1 MDVDTL
7 LMDAD
12 PARRTDLG
20 GPDTPEAARLYQQIL
35 ALPPG
40 ADTRRPVAG
49 RQPRTV
55 ILVPGG
61 RAAGRRSRIRTVII
75 CLAAAGVAA
84 AVAVALLPPG
94 PHRPAAPRASV
105 AAVLDAAAVTAA
117 RGADAGRPPGPGQY
131 LYVREVTAKGLDD
144 ATANACADAPVTE
157 QAWVSA
163 DGSGRQIGTFPARCA
178 RLSFDVTYRKGEL
191 PWDLYG
197 AVHANEL
204 PTHPAALQRAIVRR
218 FEHGQSR
225 PSATFVYAATF
236 LNAGSPP
243 ALRAALYQV
252 IEALPGVQN
261 LGPMRDRLGRLGQG
275 IGLVT
280 SGSRSEL
287 IFDPAS
293 TAVLEER
300 MVAVSPPQP
309 GNNMDAPGT
318 IEQYTLYIREGVVRS
333 TAATPPPS
341 APRTLGRR

>member
-7 LMDAD
+7 MMDAD
-12 PARRTDLG
+12 PARRVDLG
-20 GPDTPEAARLYQQIL
+20 GPDAPSAARLYQQIV

-40 ADTRRPVAG
+40 RDGRRPAAG
-49 RQPRTV
+49 PRPRARGL
-55 ILVPGG
+55 IPGW
-61 RAAGRRSRIRTVII
+61 RMAGRRPRHRTRTALIG
-75 CLAAAGVAA
+75 LAAAGAA
-84 AVAVALLPPG
+84 VAVAVALLPPA
-94 PHRPAAPRASV
+94 PHRPAPAGGSA

-117 RGADAGRPPGPGQY
+117 RGADAGRPPGPGEY
-131 LYVREVTAKGLDD
+131 LYVKEVTAKGLDVPTVD
-144 ATANACADAPVTE
+144 PCGDVPVTE

-178 RLSFDVTYRKGEL
+178 RSNFDATYRKGEL

-204 PTHPAALQRAIVRR
+204 PTNPAALQRAIVRR
-218 FEHGQSR
+218 FEHGRSR
-225 PSATFVYAATF
+225 PSATFGYAATF

-252 IEALPGVQN
+252 IEALPGVAN
-261 LGPMRDRLGRLGQG
+261 LGPMRDRLGRPGQG

-280 SGSRSEL
+280 SGTRSEL

-300 MVAVSPPQP
+300 MVAVSPPRP
-309 GNNMDAPGT
+309 GNNLDAPGT
-318 IEQYTLYIREGVVRS
+318 ILQYTLYVTEGVVRS
-333 TAATPPPS
+333 STATPPPS
-341 APRTLGRR
+341 AASAP